1 MLSERERRTLARM
14 EQELRESDP
23 DFVSQFHALPT
34 RPITP
39 SGPSLLLVVGLL
51 LMVLGSAIVAVPLAL
66 LGMAVALGALVLA
79 YQRNG
84 RAGFSPA

>member
-1 MLSERERRTLARM
+1 MLSERERRTLARI

-23 DFVSQFHALPT
+23 DFVSQFHAAPA
-34 RPITP
+34 RPSGP
-39 SGPSLLLVVGLL
+39 SGPSLLLAVGLL

-66 LGMAVALGALVLA
+66 LGMTVALTALVLA